1 MHPSGN
7 QDMAKALGST
17 EQAFGET
24 LAAADGLVMVDFWAE
39 WCGPCQ
45 AIAPV
50 LEKIADGSDGRVT
63 LMKVNVDENH
73 SLAARY
79 AIRSIP
85 TILFVKD
92 GMVVERVVGAVPRA
106 VLEEIVNAHASWRC
120 LRRSSPSSSWRT
132 ARARHLPS
140 RASSASR

>member
-1 MHPSGN
+1 
-7 QDMAKALGST
+7 MAKTIHLT
-17 EQAFGET
+17 EQTFDEA

-73 SLAARY
+73 SLAARH
-79 AIRSIP
+79 AIQSIP

-106 VLEEIVNAHASWRC
+106 VIEDIVNTHAS
-120 LRRSSPSSSWRT
+120 
-132 ARARHLPS
+132 
-140 RASSASR
+140 